1 MLTVQVEAK
10 PKDYVATRDFALN
23 WDDKKVKSVKVR
35 SGEIVNYDG
44 VMAYYKD
51 SKTLEETKG
60 PCHGLKS
67 AIEAMGWLVPKNGKV
82 IAKAEVEQSQAPR
95 SDYDPKIGG
104 SFDTFMAKEQATVV
118 VPKYSVIR
126 EKDIVVKDLSK
137 PSVAE
142 EKKSN
147 KFEIIGDQVAVKEK
161 LMVRSS
167 TTAVPSSKMKMTVIA
182 GDEGGSERTIPL
194 NMLKKDNTK
203 TRKTFTVDETTPRNI
218 TEDLTIDEVKKIQ
231 GVIKVDD
238 SQDAK
243 VIGTIKQSS
252 ETKTVEGI
260 TFKKTV
266 PWVEKPITATVS
278 RGGNEPVVSI
288 QDDGIIVG
296 KIKPQKDPIETAEDK
311 KRRVESAKQARLA
324 KAATTQAML
333 EKEKPIIKEAS
344 IEIPLPSSPKI
355 APAEKNEEE
364 CGSTE
369 DPEET
374 DAKASIESV
383 TLTVNSDEL
392 IFDTA
397 DVVPAK
403 DEVVEKVA
411 SVPESTDYLST
422 LPDDWGD
429 LHWVKKEKFIK
440 ALTDKGFLEF
450 ILSVETIKAVQ
461 NACTERLSQLP

>member
-10 PKDYVATRDFALN
+10 PRDYVATRDFALN
-23 WDDKKVKSVKVR
+23 WDDKKMKSVKVR
-35 SGEIVNYDG
+35 SGEVVNYDG
-44 VMAYYKD
+44 AVAIYKD
-51 SKTLEETKG
+51 SKTLEESRG

-67 AIEAMGWLVPKNGKV
+67 AIEAMGWLIPKNGKV
-82 IAKAEVEQSQAPR
+82 TIKAEAEQTQTPR
-95 SDYDPKIGG
+95 IDYDAKVGG
-104 SFDTFMAKEQATVV
+104 SFDTFMAKEQGQVV
-118 VPKYSVIR
+118 VPKPNKYSVIK
-126 EKDIVVKDLSK
+126 EEDIIVKDLTK
-137 PSVAE
+137 PQVS
-142 EKKSN
+142 EKKSG
-147 KFEIIGDQVAVKEK
+147 KFEVIGDQVAVKEK

-167 TTAVPSSKMKMTVIA
+167 TTAVHSSKMNMTVIA
-182 GDEGGSERTIPL
+182 GDEGGSERTISL
-194 NMLKKDNTK
+194 NRPKKDNTK

-218 TEDLTIDEVKKIQ
+218 SEDLTVDEVKRMQ
-231 GVIKVDD
+231 GVIKADD

-243 VIGTIKQSS
+243 VIGTIKQGA

-288 QDDGIIVG
+288 QDDGIVVG

-311 KRRVESAKQARLA
+311 KRRVESSKQARLA

-333 EKEKPIIKEAS
+333 EKEKPVIKEAS

-355 APAEKNEEE
+355 APAEKSEEE
-364 CGSTE
+364 YGSTE
-369 DPEET
+369 HPDDT
-374 DAKASIESV
+374 A
-383 TLTVNSDEL
+383 TTDEL
-392 IFDTA
+392 VFDTV
-397 DVVPAK
+397 DVETKESAPI
-403 DEVVEKVA
+403 EKVA
-411 SVPESTDYLST
+411 PIPESTDYLSM

-440 ALTDKGFLEF
+440 ALTDEGFLKF

-461 NACTERLSQLP
+461 NACTERLKELG

>member
-1 MLTVQVEAK
+1 MSGVQVDAK
-10 PKDYVATRDFALN
+10 PRDYIATRDFALN
-23 WDDKKVKSVKVR
+23 WDDKKMKSVKVR

-44 VMAYYKD
+44 VTAFYID
-51 SKTLEETKG
+51 TKTLEESKG

-82 IAKAEVEQSQAPR
+82 AIKPEIEQPQAPR
-95 SDYDPKIGG
+95 SDYDAKIGG
-104 SFDTFMAKEQATVV
+104 SFDTFMAREQAQVA
-118 VPKYSVIR
+118 VPNKYSVIK

-137 PSVAE
+137 PQVLE
-142 EKKSN
+142 EKKSG
-147 KFEIIGDQVAVKEK
+147 KFEVIGDQVAVKEK
-161 LMVRSS
+161 LMVRNS
-167 TTAVPSSKMKMTVIA
+167 TTSIHSPKMNMTVIA

-194 NMLKKDNTK
+194 NRPQKDNTK
-203 TRKTFTVDETTPRNI
+203 ATRKTFTVDETTPRNI
-218 TEDLTIDEVKKIQ
+218 SEDLTIDEVKRMQ
-231 GVIKVDD
+231 GVIKADD

-243 VIGTIKQSS
+243 VIGTIKQSA

-288 QDDGIIVG
+288 QDDGVVVG

-333 EKEKPIIKEAS
+333 EKEKPVIVTEPEPIVNDTMAS
-344 IEIPLPSSPKI
+344 FSPV
-355 APAEKNEEE
+355 PV
-364 CGSTE
+364 
-369 DPEET
+369 
-374 DAKASIESV
+374 ESV
-383 TLTVNSDEL
+383 TLNVAVKDSDEL
-392 IFDTA
+392 VFDTV
-397 DVVPAK
+397 DVETKK
-403 DEVVEKVA
+403 DAPVEKVA
-411 SVPESTDYLST
+411 STSESTDYLSM

-461 NACTERLSQLP
+461 NACTERLKELG

>member
-1 MLTVQVEAK
+1 MSGVQVDAK
-10 PKDYVATRDFALN
+10 PRDYIATRDFALN
-23 WDDKKVKSVKVR
+23 WDDKKMKSVKVR

-44 VMAYYKD
+44 VTAFYID
-51 SKTLEETKG
+51 TKTLEESKG

-67 AIEAMGWLVPKNGKV
+67 AVEAMGWLVPKNGKV
-82 IAKAEVEQSQAPR
+82 AIKPEIEQPQAPR
-95 SDYDPKIGG
+95 SDYDAKIGG
-104 SFDTFMAKEQATVV
+104 SFDTFMAREQAQVA
-118 VPKYSVIR
+118 VPNKYSVIK

-137 PSVAE
+137 PQVLE
-142 EKKSN
+142 EKKSG
-147 KFEIIGDQVAVKEK
+147 KFEVIGDQVAVKEK
-161 LMVRSS
+161 LMVRNS
-167 TTAVPSSKMKMTVIA
+167 TTSIHSPKMNMTVIA

-194 NMLKKDNTK
+194 NRPQKDNTK
-203 TRKTFTVDETTPRNI
+203 ATRKTFTVDETTPRNI
-218 TEDLTIDEVKKIQ
+218 SEDLTIDEVKRMQ
-231 GVIKVDD
+231 GVIKADD

-243 VIGTIKQSS
+243 VIGTIKQSA

-288 QDDGIIVG
+288 QDDGVVVG

-333 EKEKPIIKEAS
+333 EKEKPVIVTEPEPIVNDTMAS
-344 IEIPLPSSPKI
+344 FSPV
-355 APAEKNEEE
+355 PV
-364 CGSTE
+364 
-369 DPEET
+369 
-374 DAKASIESV
+374 ESV
-383 TLTVNSDEL
+383 TLNVAVKDSDEL
-392 IFDTA
+392 VFDTV
-397 DVVPAK
+397 DVETKK
-403 DEVVEKVA
+403 DAPVEKGA
-411 SVPESTDYLST
+411 STSESTDYLSM

-461 NACTERLSQLP
+461 NACTERLKELG

>member
-1 MLTVQVEAK
+1 MSGVQVDAK
-10 PKDYVATRDFALN
+10 PRDYIATRDFALN
-23 WDDKKVKSVKVR
+23 WDDKKMKSVKVR

-44 VMAYYKD
+44 VTAFYID
-51 SKTLEETKG
+51 TKTLEESKG

-82 IAKAEVEQSQAPR
+82 AIKPEIEQPQAPR
-95 SDYDPKIGG
+95 SDYDAKIGG
-104 SFDTFMAKEQATVV
+104 SFDTFMAREQAQVA
-118 VPKYSVIR
+118 VPNKYSVIK

-137 PSVAE
+137 PQVLE
-142 EKKSN
+142 EKKSG
-147 KFEIIGDQVAVKEK
+147 KFEVIGDQVAVKEK
-161 LMVRSS
+161 LMVRNS
-167 TTAVPSSKMKMTVIA
+167 TTSIHSPKMNMTVIA

-194 NMLKKDNTK
+194 NRPQKDNTK
-203 TRKTFTVDETTPRNI
+203 ATRKTFTVDETTPRNI
-218 TEDLTIDEVKKIQ
+218 SEDLTIDEVKRMQ
-231 GVIKVDD
+231 GVIKADD

-243 VIGTIKQSS
+243 VIGTIKQSA

-288 QDDGIIVG
+288 QDDGVVVG

-333 EKEKPIIKEAS
+333 EKEKPVIVTEPEPIVNDTMAS
-344 IEIPLPSSPKI
+344 FSPV
-355 APAEKNEEE
+355 PV
-364 CGSTE
+364 
-369 DPEET
+369 
-374 DAKASIESV
+374 ESV
-383 TLTVNSDEL
+383 TLNVAVKDSDEL
-392 IFDTA
+392 VFDTV
-397 DVVPAK
+397 DVETKK
-403 DEVVEKVA
+403 DAPVEKGA
-411 SVPESTDYLST
+411 STSESTDYLSM

-461 NACTERLSQLP
+461 NACTERLKELG